1 MGISKQISFL
11 IKTTGYLQSR
21 WRRINVFILFKILNI
36 GFCFSTVS
44 VVGMCVSVATQKLI
58 IQTKPS
64 SQKTSQA
71 SRGTYTDMSV
81 KRPLT
86 LLETSALV
94 VWDKRQA
101 RWASPYSTLCYCVNA
116 HLQVFMPS
124 FKSVCTCPP
133 SVRPSVHRH
142 QPWDPVPV
150 IDWTMETVPSQ
161 STDLSYRRSQE
172 FLSEVSS

>member
-1 MGISKQISFL
+1 
-11 IKTTGYLQSR
+11 
-21 WRRINVFILFKILNI
+21 
-36 GFCFSTVS
+36 
-44 VVGMCVSVATQKLI
+44 MCVSVATQKLI

-94 VWDKRQA
+94 VWDKRRA

-124 FKSVCTCPP
+124 FKSVYMSTVSTPECPQTPALRSCTSYWLNNGNCPLP
-133 SVRPSVHRH
+133 ICWSQLPEEPRISIWSLILRTCSTEGWSKWPRQQVSQNESKRAIDLCVRDHSLH
-142 QPWDPVPV
+142 
-150 IDWTMETVPSQ
+150 
-161 STDLSYRRSQE
+161 
-172 FLSEVSS
+172 